1 MPTLARWRMSK
12 EEMVCAADHPHRPIL
27 RHVCTGQASLW
38 RIPEAEQV
46 PHGEGAGV
54 SARRSLR
61 AGQPAT
67 PGERRYILLLVD
79 DATRYMWVAFLAA
92 KSEATGAIRRIQEAA
107 EECGRKLRV
116 LRIDNG
122 REFTAAEFTAY
133 YVDEGVKRHF
143 SMVERRNQTV
153 VVMAHALLIEIISC
167 PGPVDRLYVI

>member
-1 MPTLARWRMSK
+1 VPPITHIDQFYDMCVLAKHHCGAFPKQNKYRMEK
-12 EEMVCAADHPHRPIL
+12 ALELV
-27 RHVCTGQASLW
+27 
-38 RIPEAEQV
+38 
-46 PHGEGAGV
+46 HGDLCGPV
-54 SARRSLR
+54 K
-61 AGQPAT
+61 PAT

-122 REFTAAEFTAY
+122 GEFTAAEFTAY

-153 VVMAHALLIEIISC
+153 VAMAHALLIEIISC
-167 PGPVDRLYVI
+167 PDPVDRLYVI